1 MDSKDEFIRRVMS
14 FGLTEKE
21 AECYSSLLKHGPK
34 TPSPLA
40 KSLHTYREDVHRTL
54 NSLID
59 KGMVRASL
67 DAPTV
72 YVAVDLDTALGFALK
87 KQETELREMEAR
99 KRELQELAKQQQF
112 PASDEVAK
120 FKILKNIKEVVDT
133 ALPLFL
139 SAENEFLWVVNT
151 AGVEF
156 GEKFGTVE
164 AEKEFIGRGGRCR
177 GITDIS
183 YRLIDPIR
191 HSLDIGVEVRH
202 FDGYSGIYY
211 GVFDKKHCISAI
223 NIDVQH
229 LRLSEPLSMLYTDDP
244 AYAGYL
250 ITTFEILWG
259 QSVPAEER
267 IHELLKQ
274 GPPQAND

>member
-1 MDSKDEFIRRVMS
+1 MTTDDEFTRRLIG
-14 FGLTEKE
+14 FGLSEKE
-21 AECYSSLLKHGPK
+21 AQLYLHLLKYGPK

-40 KSLHTYREDVHRTL
+40 KSFQTYREDVHRTL
-54 NSLID
+54 TALIE
-59 KGMVRASL
+59 KGMVRPSL
-67 DAPTV
+67 TSPTL
-72 YVAVDLDTALGFALK
+72 YTAVELETALESALK
-87 KQETELREMEAR
+87 EHESELRELEAR
-99 KRELQELAKQQQF
+99 KRELQELVKQQQF
-112 PASDEVAK
+112 RASDEVAK

-164 AEKEFIGRGGRCR
+164 AEKEFIERGGRCR

-211 GVFDKKHCISAI
+211 GVFDKKHCVSAI

-250 ITTFEILWG
+250 ISTFEMLWR